1 MDSYNIAYL
10 AKQALLMSLILSAPV
25 VAVASTV
32 GLLFSLF
39 QALTQIQDQTLSF
52 AIKLTS
58 VMVVLYTTAD
68 WVAGKL
74 YAYTVMLYN
83 AI

>member
-1 MDSYNIAYL
+1 MDYNVAYL
-10 AKQALLMSLILSAPV
+10 AKQALFLSLVLSLPV
-25 VAVASTV
+25 VAVASIV
-32 GLLFSLF
+32 GLMFSLF

-52 AIKLTS
+52 AIKLS
-58 VMVVLYTTAD
+58 AVMVVLYTTAD

-83 AI
+83 AIQ